1 MNIIHCSFF
10 LRSRDSLTM
19 APLFEVAELDES
31 SPRDNLTQQT
41 KRHTSQSSRAVGGKP
56 SKKIEITV
64 PVETEDV
71 SKDEDKES
79 GVDKGG
85 EMISQ
90 MTVMH
95 VIPKG
100 RAPGKKRTGEL
111 ERVQETFLNVDIPA
125 EDVSSLKAEHGSSHQ
140 EDISSN
146 DTVVMSQTG
155 TEVSEQVH
163 ASPRI
168 KPPIPEEKTDLGPD
182 GEEEAKQNQEMIPQ
196 GEMGHN
202 AGDVSARDKSL
213 ADVPNSQ
220 RDMLDISTES
230 PELLCDSARFISHE
244 QVSPVEEEDGPQSHR
259 FVLGDLEGL
268 SQENDE
274 NDDNGGKLIG
284 TSGRKESLLGNLTRR
299 LDTADEDDLKSKDEE
314 SAYGDGEG
322 TVSGLGEGAKPF
334 EEEKS
339 MDPDTQPPGVFF
351 FQGSSSSEST
361 HGETIGQEEITAN
374 ASQKVDQEDAAAK
387 VSDVVNDQ
395 PIAEE
400 TVNTETVAEKETEN
414 EQDKEGEL
422 ETAHPEDSG
431 NQDVLVEDPPATEE
445 STKTEVTEQ
454 NQEIPEADTACVDNL
469 DVIHKPENEDVHNT
483 TVSNSNVEVD
493 GDSDVKNE
501 DVTVFEEQ
509 TGMDATGET
518 EQAENPDGQNLVNEE
533 KNVDKS
539 INDVDNQDTTKTEIM
554 QEEMDQ
560 PTTKDTTDATQ
571 EDEAEEANITALAES
586 QDTEKAEPENE
597 EEKNETV
604 VESREEPEGS
614 SL

>member
-1 MNIIHCSFF
+1 
-10 LRSRDSLTM
+10 M

-31 SPRDNLTQQT
+31 SPRDNPTQQT

-182 GEEEAKQNQEMIPQ
+182 GEEEAKQNQETIPQ

-202 AGDVSARDKSL
+202 AGDVPARDKSL

-244 QVSPVEEEDGPQSHR
+244 QVSPVEGEDGPQSHR

-274 NDDNGGKLIG
+274 NDYNGGKLIG

-314 SAYGDGEG
+314 SVYGDGEG
-322 TVSGLGEGAKPF
+322 TVSGLGEDAKPF

-361 HGETIGQEEITAN
+361 HEETIGQEEITAN

-454 NQEIPEADTACVDNL
+454 NQEIPEADPACVDNL
-469 DVIHKPENEDVHNT
+469 DVIHKPENEDVHST

-493 GDSDVKNE
+493 RDSDVKNE

-533 KNVDKS
+533 KDVDKS